1 MGEHKVLAINWFKN
15 KLPGLSLLV
24 FVRTG
29 YAKYGLAKSLVVNK
43 LCPTIEIFANLEK
56 HECGEDAI
64 SNIVKK
70 SCTYTLSPNTHVYA
84 KNWAYCLVLGLIL
97 FFYFSLLFN
106 VYKRV
111 CMRIYSS

>member
-1 MGEHKVLAINWFKN
+1 MVSFMGSFSYQCLGEHKILAINWFTN

-29 YAKYGLAKSLVVNK
+29 YAKYGLVKSLVVNK
-43 LCPTIEIFANLEK
+43 LCPTIEIFPNLEK

-64 SNIVKK
+64 SNILKI

-84 KNWAYCLVLGLIL
+84 NRTHEY
-97 FFYFSLLFN
+97 
-106 VYKRV
+106 VYL
-111 CMRIYSS
+111 